1 MKKIAVVTYESRG
14 SYAVET
20 VPDEDV
26 TLEAILTELGYQH
39 TFEVWS
45 DLSVDWTLYDLLLIK
60 SPWDYFDKYEA
71 FLIWLDKIKTL
82 GIPTLNGIDTI
93 KWNSD
98 KRYLQDIQS
107 KGFPIVPTYF
117 LEKGDLDDEIN
128 FFEYFKKENVI
139 IKPTISGGSKNT
151 LKINRS
157 DWEYKIED
165 IKKLLESEEFM
176 VQPFVDEIASE
187 GEYSY
192 LYFNGK
198 FSHAV
203 LKSPKPGEF
212 RVQHFFGGEI
222 AMIKPTSEQLASID
236 QLVKTFA
243 SETLYARVDGV
254 WVEGIFYLME
264 LELIEPYLFLFVTLQ
279 GLENYKL
286 AIQER
291 ISYIIA

>member
-14 SYAVET
+14 SYAVES

-26 TLEAILTELGYQH
+26 ILEAILDEFGYSYQ
-39 TFEVWS
+39 FEVWS
-45 DLSVDWTLYDLLLIK
+45 DLTVDWTFYDLLLIK

-71 FLIWLDKIKTL
+71 FLLWLDKVESL
-82 GIPTLNGIDTI
+82 GIPTLNKIETVR
-93 KWNSD
+93 WNSD
-98 KRYLQDIQS
+98 KRYLQDIHA

-117 LEKGDLDDEIN
+117 LEKGEWSEEID
-128 FFEYFKKENVI
+128 FFEYFNKEILIV
-139 IKPTISGGSKNT
+139 KPTVSGGSKNT
-151 LKINRS
+151 LKIGKE
-157 DWEYKIED
+157 DWENKKDELQ
-165 IKKLLESEEFM
+165 KLLQVEGFM
-176 VQPFVDEIASE
+176 VQPFVDQIALE

-222 AMIKPTSEQLASID
+222 KTSIPTPEQLASID
-236 QLVKTFA
+236 RLIASFA

-264 LELIEPYLFLFVTLQ
+264 LELIEPYLFLFVSDSA
-279 GLENYKL
+279 LENYKS
-286 AIQER
+286 AIKER
-291 ISYIIA
+291 IAYS

>member
-14 SYAVET
+14 SYAVES

-26 TLEAILTELGYQH
+26 ILEAILDELGYTHQ
-39 TFEVWS
+39 FEVWS
-45 DLSVDWTLYDLLLIK
+45 DLTVDWSVYELLLIK

-71 FLIWLDKIKTL
+71 FLVWLDKIKTL
-82 GIPTLNGIDTI
+82 GITTLNSIDTI
-93 KWNSD
+93 RWNSD
-98 KRYLQDIQS
+98 KRYLQDIHS
-107 KGFPIVPTYF
+107 KGFPIVPTLF
-117 LEKGDLDDEIN
+117 LEKGDLGYEIN
-128 FFEYFKKENVI
+128 FFEYFDKDNVI
-139 IKPTISGGSKNT
+139 VKPTISGGSKNT
-151 LKINRS
+151 LKINRN
-157 DWEYKIED
+157 DWDYKIED

-176 VQPFVDEIASE
+176 VQPFVEEIATE

-192 LYFNGK
+192 IYFNGK

-222 AMIKPTSEQLASID
+222 TKIDPSAEQLASMD
-236 QLVKTFA
+236 QLVKAFA

-264 LELIEPYLFLFVTLQ
+264 LELIEPYLFLFVSDSA
-279 GLENYKL
+279 LENYKS
-286 AIQER
+286 AIKEK
-291 ISYIIA
+291 IAYRH